1 MLSYAGGQKPRRSK
15 PGLPNQEVKT
25 KRVVGGVADTAAE
38 PGMRL
43 KPLRSTPESENQE
56 YLNLDVK
63 TMCAVVGV
71 VREAN
76 TREVKNRKS
85 KPKGRSQQAKA
96 LEVKTKRVSAV
107 CYELSV

>member
-1 MLSYAGGQKPRRSK
+1 MLLVVVLVLSYAGGQKPRRSK

-56 YLNLDVK
+56 
-63 TMCAVVGV
+63 
-71 VREAN
+71 
-76 TREVKNRKS
+76 
-85 KPKGRSQQAKA
+85 
-96 LEVKTKRVSAV
+96 
-107 CYELSV
+107 